1 MKKALILWLL
11 SQKQGLDPSVKK
23 KLLIGAGVFGVV
35 LFIGIG
41 AATYVGIKAV
51 GYLVSQAPSQAQVG
65 QLTQDLA
72 EKGKAIAGV
81 AAAPNCLATLQAH
94 LDLNVWLTRSFSD
107 NTSRMMSACLL
118 GPSAVQKENLEKGSS
133 EESESASSY
142 Y

>member
-35 LFIGIG
+35 LFVGIG
-41 AATYVGIKAV
+41 AATYIGIKAV

-72 EKGKAIAGV
+72 EKGKALAGV

-94 LDLNVWLTRSFSD
+94 LDLNVWLTRPFAD
-107 NTSRMMSACLL
+107 NASRMMSACLVSQ
-118 GPSAVQKENLEKGSS
+118 SAVQKENSKEGQPEGSGA
-133 EESESASSY
+133 ESSY